1 MNAMID
7 PVARFVAYA
16 EGQAFITKSA
26 ALLAP
31 DPLAPFGIAF
41 IKMVAEEAVQAV
53 AFGDLTTDPQLLPRW
68 NPMSRESGDLAPFAA
83 ALHAHIY
90 NAISA
95 GQCPRVWL
103 PHESALTVADLLG
116 RRYRRNPAASAELQR
131 MGVELRA
138 LSEEYAITGQQAVVV
153 ATALLREHVVTGQA
167 PVKDGHLGALLA
179 WLDPPA
185 GASGEQVAA
194 LADRRALVPASG
206 VLEDREDDRAEDM
219 RRRAK
224 AAGGIGPERR
234 RLDALLESA
243 ARREWR
249 LLQQAR
255 AAWLDLGLPV
265 AASTAGLVTSSR
277 DRIAYELQIGAPTR
291 SRGAA
296 LANLLD
302 TQEEA
307 QAAAED
313 LQVRADSLVR
323 ERARLS
329 GHVIGAVVIGV
340 TQQRP
345 GFRPCRLTLQ
355 TDQPVIRLR
364 RGAKITPIEARVT
377 ATVLDVT
384 EDLGSNGWRIEVDV
398 SSGVRSR
405 PGVGAQHDW
414 VAASPPNLSVR
425 KRSAYRAMQAAG
437 HPLAVGGPLPAA
449 RPRAMPDDLL
459 AAARALRTAP

>member
-16 EGQAFITKSA
+16 EGQAFPTRSA

-31 DPLAPFGIAF
+31 DPSAPFGIAF
-41 IKMVAEEAVQAV
+41 IKIVAEEQVQAI
-53 AFGDLTTDPQLLPRW
+53 AFGDLTADPELLPRW

-83 ALHAHIY
+83 ALHVHLD
-90 NAISA
+90 NALAA

-116 RRYRRNPAASAELQR
+116 RRYQRNPAASAELQR

-138 LSEEYAITGQQAVVV
+138 LSEEYLITGQQAVVV
-153 ATALLREHVVTGQA
+153 ATALLRDHVVTGQA
-167 PVKDGHLGALLA
+167 PVKDGHLGALLT
-179 WLDPPA
+179 WLDPPE

-194 LADRRALVPASG
+194 LADRRALIPASG
-206 VLEDREDDRAEDM
+206 VLEDREDDRAEDL

-224 AAGGIGPERR
+224 AAGGAGAERR
-234 RLDALLESA
+234 ALDALLASA

-255 AAWLDLGLPV
+255 AAWLELGLPV
-265 AASTAGLVTSSR
+265 AVGVSDLVTASR
-277 DRIAYELQIGAPTR
+277 NRIAYELQIGAPTR

-302 TQEEA
+302 THEEA
-307 QAAAED
+307 QAVADD
-313 LQVRADSLVR
+313 LQVRGDLLVR

-329 GHVIGAVVIGV
+329 GHVIGAVVTEV

-345 GFRPCRLTLQ
+345 GFRPCRLTLH
-355 TDQPVIRLR
+355 TDQPVVRLR
-364 RGAKITPIEARVT
+364 PGAKITPVGTRVT
-377 ATVLDVT
+377 ATVLDVI
-384 EDLGSNGWRIEVDV
+384 EDPGSDGWRIDVDV

-405 PGVGAQHDW
+405 PGVGAQLDW
-414 VAASPPNLSVR
+414 VAAPPPDLSIR

>member
-1 MNAMID
+1 VNATID

-16 EGQAFITKSA
+16 EGRAFTTKST
-26 ALLAP
+26 ALLAA
-31 DPLAPFGIAF
+31 DPPAPFGVAF
-41 IKMVAEEAVQAV
+41 IKMVAEEVVQAV
-53 AFGDLTTDPQLLPRW
+53 AFGDLTADPQLLPRW
-68 NPMSRESGDLAPFAA
+68 NPLSRESGDLGPFAA
-83 ALHAHIY
+83 ALHAHLV
-90 NAISA
+90 NAIAA

-116 RRYRRNPAASAELQR
+116 WRYRGNPAASAELQR

-179 WLDPPA
+179 WLDPPE
-185 GASGEQVAA
+185 GATGEQVAA
-194 LADRRALVPASG
+194 LADRRALIPASG
-206 VLEDREDDRAEDM
+206 VLEDRDDDRAEDL

-224 AAGGIGPERR
+224 AAGDVGPERR
-234 RLDALLESA
+234 ALDALLEST

-255 AAWLDLGLPV
+255 EAWLDLGLSV
-265 AASTAGLVTSSR
+265 AAGVPDLAAASR
-277 DRIAYELQIGAPTR
+277 DRIAYELQIGTPTR

-302 TQEEA
+302 TQEGA
-307 QAAAED
+307 QAVAED
-313 LQVRADSLVR
+313 LRVRGDSLAR

-329 GHVIGAVVIGV
+329 GHVIGAVVVGV

-364 RGAKITPIEARVT
+364 RGARVTPIGTRVT

-384 EDLGSNGWRIEVDV
+384 EDPGSNGWRIDVDV

-405 PGVGAQHDW
+405 PGVGARLDW
-414 VAASPPNLSVR
+414 VAAPPPDLSRR